1 MNTSQNSNIKDKRLV
16 VTQQSVHPQTN
27 KSNPIIIKERFKQII
42 SRKIKV
48 ASQIDYCK
56 KLHSFNYKAENQ
68 LD

>member
-16 VTQQSVHPQTN
+16 VTQHSVHPQTN

-56 KLHSFNYKAENQ
+56 
-68 LD
+68 